1 MKNLVLFS
9 LIFMLISC
17 LGNKNEFGVLKI
29 DAPKGSTF
37 KEEVMK
43 NGVHFYS
50 IKWKLKNEMTSV
62 FSISK
67 WPKEMSTSEMAPSV
81 KEIIENTL
89 AVTKVQGKS
98 KIEDDVEIQYE
109 EISEEFVS
117 GNVAYF
123 EHTSERGYQRILSVH
138 MVSDGDVIWSGQ
150 FSGSKELFKEA
161 MNIFKTMEPQ
171 NE

>member
-1 MKNLVLFS
+1 MKNLVLFFF
-9 LIFMLISC
+9 IFTLISC
-17 LGNKNEFGVLKI
+17 FGNKNEFGVLKI
-29 DAPKGSTF
+29 NAPKGSTF
-37 KEEVMK
+37 KDEVMK
-43 NGVHFYS
+43 NGVRFYS

-67 WPKEMSTSEMAPSV
+67 WTVEMPNSEMAPSV
-81 KEIIENTL
+81 KEIIENTF
-89 AVTKVQGKS
+89 AVTKAHGKS
-98 KIEDDVEIQYE
+98 KIEDDTKIQYS

-117 GNVAYF
+117 GNVAYI

-138 MVSDGDVIWSGQ
+138 MVSDGDIIWQGL

-171 NE
+171 NQ

>member
-17 LGNKNEFGVLKI
+17 FGNKNEFGVLKI

-37 KEEVMK
+37 KDEVMK

-67 WPKEMSTSEMAPSV
+67 WPVEMPNSEMAPSV
-81 KEIIENTL
+81 KKIIENTL
-89 AVTKVQGKS
+89 AVTKAQGKS
-98 KIEDDVEIQYE
+98 KIEDDAKIQYK

-138 MVSDGDVIWSGQ
+138 MVSDGDVIWQGL